1 MSEYQTLQDR
11 LKQALPQLPR
21 ALQAAATYFLENPGN
36 VATRSMR
43 QVAAD
48 TGISLGNF
56 PRLAKTLGYETYNEL
71 RAVYSAHVQRSGI
84 GDYHLRAETLQEVA
98 VGEGQSRVWE
108 EFRKAAHR
116 NVDALFEQNHL
127 SQVVSAAEV
136 LAMARTTYV
145 IGMQASVS
153 SAVYAK
159 YLGTMVSDRFR
170 IISGLGGVFADDI
183 AEIGPQDAML
193 AISMRPSSEFTIR
206 MAEAAKARGAKLVG
220 ITDSDASPL
229 GLIADEVLLTP
240 NKSPLFFDSYLSVT
254 LLVELLLGFVT
265 MQQPGAVARIEEME
279 ANRVA
284 LGEYW
289 KNKDY

>member
-21 ALQAAATYFLENPGN
+21 ALQAAATYVLENPGN

-56 PRLAKTLGYETYNEL
+56 PRLAKALGYETYNEL

-84 GDYHLRAETLQEVA
+84 GDYHIRAETLQEVA

-108 EFRKAAHR
+108 EFRSAAHR

-127 SQVVSAAEV
+127 SQVLSAAES
-136 LAMARTTYV
+136 LAGARTVYV
-145 IGMQASVS
+145 TGMQASVS
-153 SAVYAK
+153 AAVYAK

-170 IISGLGGVFADDI
+170 IVSGLGGVFADDI
-183 AEIGPQDAML
+183 AEIGPSDAML
-193 AISMRPSSEFTIR
+193 AISMRPSSEFAIR
-206 MAEAAKARGAKLVG
+206 MAEAAKSRGARLVG

-240 NKSPLFFDSYLSVT
+240 NKSPMFFDSYLSVT
-254 LLVELLLGFVT
+254 LLVELLFGFVT